1 MIRREARLRLEY
13 VYRKSLEEKQRLI
26 DEKRRTVKKYVDENR
41 PIPTH
46 LRKDAIDL
54 QQEAE
59 WGGGE
64 VLAIDDEYRYA
75 GAADPKV
82 VLTTSR
88 EPSAKL
94 KIFLKAS
101 IFRLLIFQIQ
111 DFEMRLMFPNAQ
123 RINRGHYDIKKL
135 IQACK
140 ANDITDFI
148 LLHETRGN
156 PDGMIVCHLPFGP
169 TAYFTLANVV
179 MRHEVPDCGTISEE
193 YPHLIFDSLN
203 SALGR
208 RLTTIL
214 KHLFPVPKIDSRRI
228 VTFINTQD
236 FISFRHHTYS
246 KNEHGE
252 IKLKEIGPRLEMKP
266 YLIKMGT
273 IDNADAERTEW
284 ALRSYTNSAR
294 KRLPMLSVL
303 DDDD

>member
-1 MIRREARLRLEY
+1 MIRREARLRREY

-26 DEKRRTVKKYVDENR
+26 DEKRQTVKKYINENR

-54 QQEAE
+54 QQDAE
-59 WGGGE
+59 WGGE
-64 VLAIDDEYRYA
+64 VSAIDDEYRYA
-75 GAADPKV
+75 GAADPK
-82 VLTTSR
+82 
-88 EPSAKL
+88 
-94 KIFLKAS
+94 
-101 IFRLLIFQIQ
+101 
-111 DFEMRLMFPNAQ
+111 EMRLMFPNAQ

-169 TAYFTLANVV
+169 TAYFTLSNVV
-179 MRHEVPDCGTISEE
+179 MRHEVPECGTISEE

-203 SALGR
+203 SPLGR
-208 RLTTIL
+208 R
-214 KHLFPVPKIDSRRI
+214 
-228 VTFINTQD
+228 N

-246 KNEHGE
+246 KDEHGE
-252 IKLKEIGPRLEMKP
+252 IKLKEIGPRFEMRP

-284 ALRSYTNSAR
+284 ALRSFTNSAR
-294 KRLPMLSVL
+294 KRHAMLALP
-303 DDDD
+303 DDDE

>member
-1 MIRREARLRLEY
+1 MIRREARLRREY

-26 DEKRRTVKKYVDENR
+26 DEKRQTVKKYVNENR

-46 LRKDAIDL
+46 LRKDAIEL
-54 QQEAE
+54 QQDVE
-59 WGGGE
+59 WGGENGIIHFSFQSIICFVIEIEQELNNMHSKITYEDELSSLMGE
-64 VLAIDDEYRYA
+64 VSNIDDEYRYA

-94 KIFLKAS
+94 KIFLK
-101 IFRLLIFQIQ
+101 
-111 DFEMRLMFPNAQ
+111 EMRLMFPNAQ

-140 ANDITDFI
+140 AND
-148 LLHETRGN
+148 L
-156 PDGMIVCHLPFGP
+156 
-169 TAYFTLANVV
+169 TA
-179 MRHEVPDCGTISEE
+179 
-193 YPHLIFDSLN
+193 
-203 SALGR
+203 
-208 RLTTIL
+208 IL

-228 VTFINTQD
+228 ITFSNTQD

-246 KNEHGE
+246 KDEHGE
-252 IKLKEIGPRLEMKP
+252 IKLKEIGPRFEMRP

-273 IDNADAERTEW
+273 IDNADAETTEW

-294 KRLPMLSVL
+294 KRPALLSIP
-303 DDDD
+303 DDDE

>member
-94 KIFLKAS
+94 KIFLK
-101 IFRLLIFQIQ
+101 
-111 DFEMRLMFPNAQ
+111 EMRLMFPNAQ

>member
-1 MIRREARLRLEY
+1 MIRREVRLRREY

-26 DEKRRTVKKYVDENR
+26 DEKRQIVKKYVNENR

-54 QQEAE
+54 QQNAE
-59 WGGGE
+59 WGGG
-64 VLAIDDEYRYA
+64 VSIIDDEYRYA

-88 EPSAKL
+88 EPSSRL
-94 KIFLKAS
+94 KIFLK
-101 IFRLLIFQIQ
+101 
-111 DFEMRLMFPNAQ
+111 EMRLMFPNAQ

-179 MRHEVPDCGTISEE
+179 MRHEVPDCETMSEE
-193 YPHLIFDSLN
+193 YPHLIFDSIN

-214 KHLFPVPKIDSRRI
+214 KHLFPVPKIDSRRVI
-228 VTFINTQD
+228 TFSNTQD

-246 KNEHGE
+246 KDEHGE
-252 IKLKEIGPRLEMKP
+252 IILKEIGPRFEMRP

-294 KRLPMLSVL
+294 KRPPILSVP
-303 DDDD
+303 DEDE

>member
-54 QQEAE
+54 QHEAE

-75 GAADPKV
+75 SAVDPKV

-94 KIFLKAS
+94 KIFLK
-101 IFRLLIFQIQ
+101 
-111 DFEMRLMFPNAQ
+111 EMRLMFPNAQ

-148 LLHETRGN
+148 LLYETRGN

-179 MRHEVPDCGTISEE
+179 MRHEVPDCGTMSEE

-228 VTFINTQD
+228 VTFSNTQD

-246 KNEHGE
+246 KDEHGE
-252 IKLKEIGPRLEMKP
+252 IKLKEIGPRFEMKP

-284 ALRSYTNSAR
+284 ALRSYTNSSR

-303 DDDD
+303 DYDD